1 MIIIIAAI
9 AAQVIF
15 LGYSYYEYG
24 WEWSAFFV
32 SLLVGVL
39 GFIGG
44 AIICLVASGILSC
57 QPIEDCRIE
66 EREQI
71 ELVALKDGYQV
82 EGSAF
87 LFSSVV
93 DQELKYTYIY
103 ETDYGRTTGSV
114 DADKCYI
121 KYVGNDTH
129 PYIQEWE
136 VMPKS
141 DFINWLFVPSYC
153 KYTIYLPEG
162 SVIENVY
169 EVDLE

>member
-1 MIIIIAAI
+1 MIMIIAAI
-9 AAQVIF
+9 VAWVIF
-15 LGYSYYEYG
+15 LGYMHYEYG
-24 WEWSAFFV
+24 WEWSSFFF
-32 SLLVGVL
+32 SFLVAIG

-44 AIICLVASGILSC
+44 MLICLMAFGIFIEI
-57 QPIEDCRIE
+57 PIEDCRIE

-71 ELVALKDGYQV
+71 ELIALKDGFQV

-93 DQELKYTYIY
+93 DQELKYSYIY
-103 ETDYGRTTGSV
+103 ETDYGRATNSI
-114 DADKCYI
+114 DADQCYI
-121 KYVGNDTH
+121 KHIGKDIH
-129 PYIQEWE
+129 PYVQKWE

-141 DFINWLFVPSYC
+141 NFINWLFIPSYY

>member
-1 MIIIIAAI
+1 MIIIIATI
-9 AAQVIF
+9 AAWVIF
-15 LGYSYYEYG
+15 LGYMIYEYG
-24 WEWSAFFV
+24 WEWSLFFLSFIV
-32 SLLVGVL
+32 A
-39 GFIGG
+39 IGG
-44 AIICLVASGILSC
+44 FLAGMLICLLAGGIFSGQS
-57 QPIEDCRIE
+57 IEDCRIE

-71 ELVALKDGYQV
+71 ELIALKDDLQM

-103 ETDYGRTTGSV
+103 ETDYGRTTNSI

-121 KYVGNDTH
+121 KYIDEDTH
-129 PYIQEWE
+129 PYIQKWE

-141 DFINWLFVPSYC
+141 DFINWLFIPSYY

-169 EVDLE
+169 EIDLE